1 MELPNHGANPLR
13 LYKQA
18 GISPP
23 EQILDFSE
31 NVHPFGAPAFLAD
44 RWPDL
49 LDLVGSYPD
58 PDGEPFRTA
67 AANFHAI
74 ATNQVAAGN
83 GAAEIFTW
91 LARRYRG
98 QQVVLIEPAFSE
110 YRQTL
115 EAEHVQVETIQL
127 HPKNGW
133 QLTIENVRFAIPGC
147 VALYICNP
155 HNPTGVLLDIEMLRE
170 IAEACLEYDCELV
183 IDEAFV
189 DFIGEEA
196 SFMPFLAEFPNVIIV
211 RSMTKMYAIPGL
223 RLGYVVSQA
232 ETIEQLKRGAAHWNV
247 NALSAVIGAGCLE
260 ESDYRSMV
268 IKAASEERMKMKQ
281 FLAANKCRTSDSAVN
296 FLSFQL
302 PDPSRSAVFF
312 TDLLKAGIVLRHT
325 ESFRGMNGKWFRIG
339 MKSTENMAKLREAI
353 KEWLEAN

>member
-1 MELPNHGANPLR
+1 MVLPNHGANPLR

-23 EQILDFSE
+23 KQILDFSE

-67 AANFHAI
+67 AANFHAVV
-74 ATNQVAAGN
+74 ANQVAAGN

-115 EAEHVQVETIQL
+115 EAENVHIKALQL
-127 HPKNGW
+127 VPENGW
-133 QLTIENVRFAIPGC
+133 QLTVQGVRNIIPGC
-147 VALYICNP
+147 AALYICNP
-155 HNPTGVLLDIEMLRE
+155 HNPTGMLLNTKTLQE
-170 IAEACLEYDCELV
+170 IAQICQEHDCELV
-183 IDEAFV
+183 IDEAFI
-189 DFIGEEA
+189 DFIGEKA
-196 SFMPFLAEFPNVIIV
+196 SFMPFLREFPNVLIV

-232 ETIEQLKRGAAHWNV
+232 ETIEQLKQGAAHWNV
-247 NALSAVIGAGCLE
+247 NALSAAIGADCLKAE
-260 ESDYRSMV
+260 AYREKV
-268 IKAASEERMKMKQ
+268 INAASEERRKMQQ
-281 FLAANKCRTSDSAVN
+281 FLAAENCRTSDSAAN

-302 PDPSRSAVFF
+302 PDPSRSAKFF

-325 ESFRGMNGKWFRIG
+325 ESFRGMDGQWFRIG
-339 MKSTENMAKLREAI
+339 MKSPENMKKLREAI